1 MVHTRARGA
10 LHLKMRPDFL
20 LKVFKLL
27 KLKKYKNLHIQ
38 RAWII
43 KAPKQRPSAVRFL
56 SIQLVR
62 ILRFSSSKIIKKLL
76 RVEHTIEPPTFEG
89 PVQRRPHWRILMK
102 ASWLIEFSMSF

>member
-62 ILRFSSSKIIKKLL
+62 ILRFSSSKIINK
-76 RVEHTIEPPTFEG
+76 
-89 PVQRRPHWRILMK
+89 ILIK
-102 ASWLIEFSMSF
+102 VVKNLECWSVRQFVAKNSD